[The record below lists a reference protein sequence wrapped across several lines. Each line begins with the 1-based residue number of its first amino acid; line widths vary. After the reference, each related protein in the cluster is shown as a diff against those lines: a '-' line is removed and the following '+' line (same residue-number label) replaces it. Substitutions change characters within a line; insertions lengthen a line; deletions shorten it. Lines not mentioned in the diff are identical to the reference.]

1 MSPPP
6 AGAGNWKDVYPRA
19 KPVRRARRI
28 FGPDPTD
35 WEKEGELEQVPGW
48 GDEPDGV
55 GICLSGGGIRS
66 ASFCLG
72 ALQSF
77 ERNGLLVG
85 EGHAKYLSAVSGGS
99 YIATA
104 FTMVSKGKIG
114 QDPDDPAIEPPHTR
128 SGLSPDM
135 RPFAHGTPEEQYL
148 RHRTLYLTHG
158 RGGIPAVVWRVFL
171 GVLFN
176 VSIVTLTLAAFSVPL
191 GWVYSLAWPSLRAGC
206 PTSCPTKTAFAIPV
220 GLWLTVVIVAAVS
233 IIAGFVW
240 LAWRF
245 KNDTRRTVLGQVSGV
260 LLVGAALTALFF
272 IGIPYII
279 HLARPLYEPT
289 TAVPGTAHTTKA
301 TTVTVASIGLLGVV
315 TAWIAA
321 ARRLIATPSSVQ
333 SGVWAWLKGWAA
345 KHKGFLI
352 NAGATIAGPL
362 LVLAGIVILA
372 YWGAAYL
379 PSFTVPGL
387 WELIA
392 WAGAMVILAALWFR
406 ADVTA
411 WSLYPV
417 YRNRLSAGF
426 VLRRTKRNPGDPVS
440 PTAVGDQDASERP
453 YEESYKLTQ
462 CQSADFPE
470 LIVCAAANVSDYG
483 ATPSGSHVTSFTFSS
498 NQIGGPLVG
507 AQPTSIYERTLGDD
521 GVQSSAQARFTTLPT
536 AMAISGAAFS
546 PSMGRMTRAPF
557 RFFMALANLRLGV
570 WVPNPRQLDLFK
582 GRSAFHQVLPR
593 PQYFVR
599 EMLGRNSLDDA
610 FLYVTD
616 GGHYENLGLVELLR
630 RKCKTIWC
638 IDASGDQPNTF
649 ETLGGA
655 LQTAQG
661 ELQISVDIDP
671 NTSMAPPGQKPA
683 SGPWFVKAPFCKGT
697 IHYPDGETGTIA
709 VVKAGVPANAP
720 WSVLAFANENPDF
733 PCDPTLDQLYD
744 ADRFDAYRELGEFCV
759 EQAVAKLG
767 VRP

>member
-1 MSPPP
+1 
-6 AGAGNWKDVYPRA
+6 
-19 KPVRRARRI
+19 
-28 FGPDPTD
+28 
-35 WEKEGELEQVPGW
+35 
-48 GDEPDGV
+48 
-55 GICLSGGGIRS
+55 
-66 ASFCLG
+66 LG

-77 ERNGLLVG
+77 ERNGLLFG
-85 EGHAKYLSAVSGGS
+85 GGRAKYLSAVSGGS

-104 FTMVSKGKIG
+104 FTMVAKGNISK
-114 QDPDDPAIEPPHTR
+114 DPDDPAVEPPRTKSSLR
-128 SGLSPDM
+128 PDM

-176 VSIVTLTLAAFSVPL
+176 VTIVTLTLAAFSVPL
-191 GWVYSLAWPSLRAGC
+191 GWVYALAWPSLRAGC
-206 PTSCPTKTAFAIPV
+206 PTNCPTKTAFAIPT
-220 GLWLTVVIVAAVS
+220 GLWVAVVVMAGLSVL
-233 IIAGFVW
+233 AGFVW

-245 KNDTRRTVLGQVSGV
+245 KSDERRTRLGQLSGV
-260 LLVGAALTALFF
+260 LLAGAVLTALFF
-272 IGIPYII
+272 IGIPYLI

-301 TTVTVASIGLLGVV
+301 TTLTVASLGLIGLV

-321 ARRLIATPSSVQ
+321 ARRLLATPSTVE
-333 SGVWAWLKGWAA
+333 SGIWHSLKGWAA
-345 KHKGFLI
+345 KHKGFLV

-379 PSFTVPGL
+379 PSSSIPGL

-392 WAGAMVILAALWFR
+392 WFAAVVILAALWLR

-426 VLRRTKRNPGDPVS
+426 ILQRTKRADSDPVS
-440 PTAVGDQDASERP
+440 PTSVGDEDASERP
-453 YEESYKLTQ
+453 YEESYYLTR

-483 ATPSGSHVTSFTFSS
+483 ATPSGSNVTSFTFSS
-498 NQIGGPLVG
+498 RQIGGPLVG
-507 AQPTSIYERTLGDD
+507 AQPTDVYERALRDGHNND

-546 PSMGRMTRAPF
+546 PSMGKMTRAPF

-582 GRSAFHQVLPR
+582 DRPAYHQVLPR

-599 EMLGRNSLDDA
+599 EMLGRNTLDDP

-630 RKCKTIWC
+630 RKCKIIWC
-638 IDASGDQPNTF
+638 IDAAGDKPNTF

-655 LQTAQG
+655 LQTAQA
-661 ELQISVDIDP
+661 ELQISVDIHP
-671 NTSMAPPGQKPA
+671 ETKMAPPRPKPK
-683 SGPWFVKAPFCKGT
+683 SGPWFVPEPFCKGT
-697 IHYPDGETGTIA
+697 ITYPDGQTGTIA
-709 VVKAGVPANAP
+709 FVKAGVPANAP
-720 WSVLAFANENPDF
+720 WSVLAFANENPEF

-759 EQAVAKLG
+759 DLAIAKLG